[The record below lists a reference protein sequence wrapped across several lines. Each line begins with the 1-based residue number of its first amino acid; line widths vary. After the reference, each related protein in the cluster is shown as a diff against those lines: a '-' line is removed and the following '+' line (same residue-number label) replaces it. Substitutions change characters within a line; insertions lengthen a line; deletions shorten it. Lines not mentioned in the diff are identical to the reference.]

1 MKFLY
6 FIYFLLFISC
16 QLHSQTNLKDW
27 QGDWTGVLTQ
37 DDGGYRSTYK
47 VKLTLIQE
55 KNEISGFFYVE
66 EKGLKSKMQISGKW
80 MSNTKIKLQDL
91 RILEH
96 EEPKNI
102 DWCYKTYILE
112 FKTAKGH
119 SKLEGN
125 WSGKT
130 MTAPCVPGKVQLK
143 RPPPRA

>member
-1 MKFLY
+1 
-6 FIYFLLFISC
+6 
-16 QLHSQTNLKDW
+16 
-27 QGDWTGVLTQ
+27 
-37 DDGGYRSTYK
+37 
-47 VKLTLIQE
+47 
-55 KNEISGFFYVE
+55 
-66 EKGLKSKMQISGKW
+66 MQISGKW